1 MRSLFFILSEKS
13 EVDDLRIFKIFL
25 LVLLNFVLF
34 GCNKV
39 QKNINSSDSDIKAT
53 EKVDFDLSSMKPNMV
68 YAQVFDMLVSPETYE
83 NKIIRMKGN
92 FEIYDA
98 SEFMGKSYAV
108 IIYDAL
114 ACCQQGIEF
123 RYDFGENFPEKG
135 SEITVTGK
143 FVLSEI
149 EPGISYNFVQ
159 ADFVEF

>member
-1 MRSLFFILSEKS
+1 M
-13 EVDDLRIFKIFL
+13 
-25 LVLLNFVLF
+25 N
-34 GCNKV
+34 
-39 QKNINSSDSDIKAT
+39 
-53 EKVDFDLSSMKPNMV
+53 PNMV

-159 ADFVEF
+159 ADSVEF

>member
-1 MRSLFFILSEKS
+1 M
-13 EVDDLRIFKIFL
+13 RIFKIFL
-25 LVLLNFVLF
+25 LIFFSLVLF

-39 QKNINSSDSDIKAT
+39 QKNINSSDLEIKTT
-53 EKVDFDLSSMKPNMV
+53 EKVDFDLSTMKPNMV

-92 FEIYDA
+92 FEIYEA
-98 SEFMGKSYAV
+98 SEIMGRSYAV

-123 RYDFGENFPEKG
+123 RYDFGNNLPEKG

-143 FVLSEI
+143 FILSEL
-149 EPGISYNFVQ
+149 ESGISYNFVQ
-159 ADFVEF
+159 ADSVEF

>member
-1 MRSLFFILSEKS
+1 MRSLFFILLEKL
-13 EVDDLRIFKIFL
+13 EIDLRIFKIFL
-25 LVLLNFVLF
+25 LIFFSLVLF

-39 QKNINSSDSDIKAT
+39 QKNINSSDLEIKTT
-53 EKVDFDLSSMKPNMV
+53 EKVDFDLSTMKPNMV

-92 FEIYDA
+92 FEIYEA
-98 SEFMGKSYAV
+98 SEIMGISYAV

-123 RYDFGENFPEKG
+123 RYDFGNNLPEKG

-143 FVLSEI
+143 FILSEL
-149 EPGISYNFVQ
+149 ESGISYNFVQ
-159 ADFVEF
+159 ADSVEF

>member
-1 MRSLFFILSEKS
+1 MRT
-13 EVDDLRIFKIFL
+13 FKIFIL
-25 LVLLNFVLF
+25 IMLNFLLF
-34 GCNKV
+34 GCNKI
-39 QKNINSSDSDIKAT
+39 QKNADSAGST
-53 EKVDFDLSSMKPNMV
+53 EKENVDFDLSAMKPNMV

-92 FEIYDA
+92 FEIYEA

-123 RYDFGENFPEKG
+123 RYDFCDAMPEKD

-149 EPGISYNFVQ
+149 EPGLSYNFVQ
-159 ADFVEF
+159 ADSVEF